1 MSVVESKDCMKR
13 GRGEGGGVSARD
25 IALLTERSRDT
36 VGRIVAPPPP
46 PTKLKCP
53 GPPAT
58 LTVRETR
65 RLVREASE
73 GPAKAP
79 APD

>member
-1 MSVVESKDCMKR
+1 MPRKKKPRPSLKNPR
-13 GRGEGGGVSARD
+13 
-25 IALLTERSRDT
+25 LTEHERERSRDT

-73 GPAKAP
+73 GPTKAP